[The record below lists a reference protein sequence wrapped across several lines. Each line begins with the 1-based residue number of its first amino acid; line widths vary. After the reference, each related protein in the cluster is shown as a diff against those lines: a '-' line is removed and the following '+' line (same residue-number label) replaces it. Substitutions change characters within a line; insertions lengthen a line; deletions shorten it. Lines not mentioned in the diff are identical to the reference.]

1 MLEESERVE
10 NSAETARFSASW
22 DSRVWRA
29 EMVVWSSVKGT
40 LERCQRYLGQL
51 NAGSHGLDTGLV
63 PS

>member
-29 EMVVWSSVKGT
+29 EMVVWSSVKGM
-40 LERCQRYLGQL
+40 LERCECYLGQL
-51 NAGSHGLDTGLV
+51 SAGSHELDTGLV